1 MGKADFKKINDRWCG
16 EEEMNNRAAL
26 NKFYSEA
33 AQEQTSTKKK
43 IKKIKT
49 KKANHKHDYEPI
61 LIHYEDLIFICH
73 ADRCKI
79 CGKISNVIIGECQK
93 MEDGYWRAMETS
105 EILEKYP
112 DLPLIEGGK
121 FV

>member
-26 NKFYSEA
+26 NKFYGKA
-33 AQEQTSTKKK
+33 AQEQASTKKK

-61 LIHYEDLIFICH
+61 LVHYEDLISICR

-79 CGKISNVIIGECQK
+79 CGKINNIKLGECQK
-93 MEDGYWRAMETS
+93 LEGGFYRLMENS
-105 EILEKYP
+105 EILEMYP

-121 FV
+121 FI